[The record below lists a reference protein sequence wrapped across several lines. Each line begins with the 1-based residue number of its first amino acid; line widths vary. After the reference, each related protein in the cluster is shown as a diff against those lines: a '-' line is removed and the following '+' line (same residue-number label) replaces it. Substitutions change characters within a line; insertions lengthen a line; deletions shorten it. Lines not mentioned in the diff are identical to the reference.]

1 MFYSHEKEKKWRINK
16 KIWKKKKEKKRQ
28 SETKT
33 THTNYKRDKTW
44 LAERWWKERW
54 KHRQIDFF
62 NFDVHLTSILT
73 RDVFSWTH
81 LCVFGHRSLDPRGTL
96 FLFFLP
102 LLPLSLKSITLFSF
116 VFAHLYINPTNS
128 ILWIKHSLVII
139 TMRILHF
146 HPSNKYSSR
155 SWETKRELVP
165 LRTYILYTYTY
176 PLLRNFVG
184 GRNGTTRALLYFLL
198 N

>member
-1 MFYSHEKEKKWRINK
+1 MCFLG
-16 KIWKKKKEKKRQ
+16 
-28 SETKT
+28 
-33 THTNYKRDKTW
+33 HTFVS
-44 LAERWWKERW
+44 LV
-54 KHRQIDFF
+54 ID
-62 NFDVHLTSILT
+62 HSIQEELY
-73 RDVFSWTH
+73 FS
-81 LCVFGHRSLDPRGTL
+81 FSFPS
-96 FLFFLP
+96 FP
-102 LLPLSLKSITLFSF
+102 LLSLKSITLFSF
-116 VFAHLYINPTNS
+116 VFPHLYINPTNS
-128 ILWIKHSLVII
+128 ILLIKHSLVII

-184 GRNGTTRALLYFLL
+184 GRNETTRALLYFLL